1 MTYSKILNH
10 VFLISVALA
19 CFTLA
24 GCKEKTEAPAP
35 LPIAEAPQAVAAA
48 FKDAKPDLKKKADG
62 AIAALKDKKWDAA
75 LLMLQDL
82 SVLPGLTPQQ
92 REAATGSMLAANQEL
107 KAAAE
112 KGDAQASELMNAR
125 RMSK

>member
-1 MTYSKILNH
+1 VLLGGAIE
-10 VFLISVALA
+10 VGAGVDPVAVAVLLDVGA
-19 CFTLA
+19 A
-24 GCKEKTEAPAP
+24 
-35 LPIAEAPQAVAAA
+35 IAEAPQAVAAA